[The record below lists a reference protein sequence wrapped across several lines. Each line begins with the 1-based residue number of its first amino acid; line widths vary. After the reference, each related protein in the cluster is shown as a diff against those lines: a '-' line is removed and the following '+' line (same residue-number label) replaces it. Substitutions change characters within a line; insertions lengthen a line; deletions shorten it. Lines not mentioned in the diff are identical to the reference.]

1 MGSVPPAGIPSGEL
15 LWCPP
20 PTLSPD
26 MDTLAVSL
34 VDLWHTPG
42 VQEKIEESARVFFSN
57 SILTVNLIPALLVG
71 ALLLFLLP
79 FLLGLPILNG
89 LGGGG
94 SSASYGSNLEVS
106 DGYGAPS
113 SSYGAPEASYGAPEP
128 SYGAP
133 EPSYGAPAATTR
145 QSRTA
150 MTRHQAATTQADVSG
165 QLNCPPK
172 PGTSTPTSTLPTRCS
187 TATALHN
194 LPSTP
199 LPRPNINLVEACRS
213 STRFMKGFWD
223 PICAKTYLSPL
234 WDP

>member
-1 MGSVPPAGIPSGEL
+1 MGVPPAGIPSGEL

-94 SSASYGSNLEVS
+94 GSASYGSNLEVS

-133 EPSYGAPAATTR
+133 EPSYGAPAA
-145 QSRTA
+145 SYDA
-150 MTRHQAATTQADVSG
+150 PASNSYDAPVSNSYEAG
-165 QLNCPPK
+165 RRK
-172 PGTSTPTSTLPTRCS
+172 RSVKLP
-187 TATALHN
+187 A
-194 LPSTP
+194 
-199 LPRPNINLVEACRS
+199 EA
-213 STRFMKGFWD
+213 
-223 PICAKTYLSPL
+223 
-234 WDP
+234 

>member
-1 MGSVPPAGIPSGEL
+1 
-15 LWCPP
+15 
-20 PTLSPD
+20 

-94 SSASYGSNLEVS
+94 GSASYGSNLEVS

-133 EPSYGAPAATTR
+133 EPSYGAPAPSYDAPASNSYDAPAVSNSYDTPSSGYEAGRRKRSVKLPAEARDLYSDLNLADTV
-145 QSRTA
+145 
-150 MTRHQAATTQADVSG
+150 HQDLPHLSVDNVPAASPLAG
-165 QLNCPPK
+165 
-172 PGTSTPTSTLPTRCS
+172 TLP
-187 TATALHN
+187 LLN
-194 LPSTP
+194 
-199 LPRPNINLVEACRS
+199 
-213 STRFMKGFWD
+213 
-223 PICAKTYLSPL
+223 
-234 WDP
+234 

>member
-94 SSASYGSNLEVS
+94 GSASYGSNLEVS

-113 SSYGAPEASYGAPEP
+113 SSYGAPESSYGAPEASYGAPEP

-133 EPSYGAPAATTR
+133 EPSYGAPAASYDAPASNSYDAPVSNSYDTPSSGYDAGRRKRSVELPTEAR
-145 QSRTA
+145 DLYA
-150 MTRHQAATTQADVSG
+150 NLNLADQVFNSNG
-165 QLNCPPK
+165 ASQLNMDNAFAPAQHQL
-172 PGTSTPTSTLPTRCS
+172 GGGM
-187 TATALHN
+187 
-194 LPSTP
+194 P
-199 LPRPNINLVEACRS
+199 LLN
-213 STRFMKGFWD
+213 
-223 PICAKTYLSPL
+223 
-234 WDP
+234 

>member
-1 MGSVPPAGIPSGEL
+1 MGVPPAGIPSGEL

-79 FLLGLPILNG
+79 FLLGLPILDG
-89 LGGGG
+89 RGGGG
-94 SSASYGSNLEVS
+94 SASYGSNLEVS

-133 EPSYGAPAATTR
+133 EPSYGAPAPSYDAPASNSYEAGRRKRSVKLPAEARDLYSDLNLADTL
-145 QSRTA
+145 
-150 MTRHQAATTQADVSG
+150 HQDLPHLSVDNVPAASPLAG
-165 QLNCPPK
+165 
-172 PGTSTPTSTLPTRCS
+172 TLP
-187 TATALHN
+187 LLN
-194 LPSTP
+194 
-199 LPRPNINLVEACRS
+199 
-213 STRFMKGFWD
+213 
-223 PICAKTYLSPL
+223 
-234 WDP
+234 

>member
-1 MGSVPPAGIPSGEL
+1 MGSGEL

-94 SSASYGSNLEVS
+94 GSASYGSNLEVS

-133 EPSYGAPAATTR
+133 EPSYGAPAPSYDAPA
-145 QSRTA
+145 SNSYDA
-150 MTRHQAATTQADVSG
+150 PAVSNSYDTPSSG
-165 QLNCPPK
+165 DESDPSSCPLK
-172 PGTSTPTSTLPTRCS
+172 QGISTLTSTLPT
-187 TATALHN
+187 
-194 LPSTP
+194 PSTRTCLTSLSTTFQQLLRSP
-199 LPRPNINLVEACRS
+199 GLFRS
-213 STRFMKGFWD
+213 STR
-223 PICAKTYLSPL
+223 PRPKTVFPQSTLVQRDL
-234 WDP
+234 VL

>member
-34 VDLWHTPG
+34 VDLWYTPG

-94 SSASYGSNLEVS
+94 GSASYGSNLEVS

-133 EPSYGAPAATTR
+133 EPSYGAPAPSYDAPASNSYDAPAVSNSYDTPSSGYEAGRRKRSVKLPAEARDLYSDLNLADTV
-145 QSRTA
+145 
-150 MTRHQAATTQADVSG
+150 HQDLPHLSVDNVPAASPLAG
-165 QLNCPPK
+165 
-172 PGTSTPTSTLPTRCS
+172 TLP
-187 TATALHN
+187 LLN
-194 LPSTP
+194 
-199 LPRPNINLVEACRS
+199 
-213 STRFMKGFWD
+213 
-223 PICAKTYLSPL
+223 
-234 WDP
+234 

>member
-1 MGSVPPAGIPSGEL
+1 MGVPPAGIPSGEL

-89 LGGGG
+89 LSLEDAVSTELE
-94 SSASYGSNLEVS
+94 SSHRE
-106 DGYGAPS
+106 
-113 SSYGAPEASYGAPEP
+113 
-128 SYGAP
+128 
-133 EPSYGAPAATTR
+133 
-145 QSRTA
+145 
-150 MTRHQAATTQADVSG
+150 
-165 QLNCPPK
+165 K
-172 PGTSTPTSTLPTRCS
+172 
-187 TATALHN
+187 
-194 LPSTP
+194 
-199 LPRPNINLVEACRS
+199 
-213 STRFMKGFWD
+213 
-223 PICAKTYLSPL
+223 
-234 WDP
+234 

>member
-1 MGSVPPAGIPSGEL
+1 MGVPPAGIPSGEL
-15 LWCPP
+15 LWFPP

-94 SSASYGSNLEVS
+94 GSASYGSNLEVS

-133 EPSYGAPAATTR
+133 EPSYGAPAPSYDAPASNSYDAPAVSNSYDTPSSGYEAGRRKRSVKLPAEARDLYSDLNLADTV
-145 QSRTA
+145 
-150 MTRHQAATTQADVSG
+150 HQDLPHLSVDNVPAASPLAG
-165 QLNCPPK
+165 
-172 PGTSTPTSTLPTRCS
+172 TLP
-187 TATALHN
+187 LLN
-194 LPSTP
+194 
-199 LPRPNINLVEACRS
+199 
-213 STRFMKGFWD
+213 
-223 PICAKTYLSPL
+223 
-234 WDP
+234 